1 LSFSAGSAHACNP
14 FKLKFTIARPP
25 MTGNLALFYKI
36 VSQCGT
42 STTSCPGQ
50 TPNVTAATTM
60 QDKCNLLVNDIMHN
74 PACNGAGANFTVG
87 DVNCAD
93 PTHPSFTVTDPT
105 CPVGSRGGV
114 SFGLANFAQLLN
126 PNTTGG
132 SLFGDYELDI
142 ITPDCPAVG
151 TAQVVILDGLATGV
165 PINPGNP
172 SASVVAVADLTQ
184 VGGGMVFGGANTAA
198 GQTAEQV
205 TANVVTNLN
214 IGLVSTGVNCFVSSD
229 HGRVIECKG
238 KGGASIG
245 VGIQADD
252 TGFVRGM
259 VSGVGN
265 AAAQVVAQV
274 DSPAAPVFNQVPI
287 APLPPPAV
295 VPATGGWALAAIA
308 LLLAAAGAV
317 RLSSRRRRPFSA

>member
-1 LSFSAGSAHACNP
+1 LSFAAGSAHACNP
-14 FKLKFTIARPP
+14 SKIKFTIARPP
-25 MTGNLALFYKI
+25 MTGNLPLFYEI
-36 VSQCGT
+36 VSQCPDHQRT
-42 STTSCPGQ
+42 CFGQ

-60 QDKCNLLVNDIMHN
+60 QDKCNLLVSSITTNSG
-74 PACNGAGANFTVG
+74 CNLSGANFTVG
-87 DVNCAD
+87 DVNCTD
-93 PTHPSFTVTDPT
+93 PTHPSFTVTDTT

-126 PNTTGG
+126 PNMVGG

-151 TAQVVILDGLATGV
+151 TAQVTILDGLATGV

-184 VGGGMVFGGANTAA
+184 LGGGMVFGGANTVA

-205 TANVVTNLN
+205 TANVVANLQ
-214 IGLVSTGVNCFVSSD
+214 IGLVNTGVNCFVSSD

-252 TGFVRGM
+252 TGFVRGL
-259 VSGVGN
+259 VSGVGT
-265 AAAQVVAQV
+265 AAVQVAAQV

-287 APLPPPAV
+287 APLPPPPVIPAV
-295 VPATGGWALAAIA
+295 GSWALAAIG
-308 LLLAAAGAV
+308 LLLAAAGAL
-317 RLSSRRRRPFSA
+317 RLSSRRRRSFNA